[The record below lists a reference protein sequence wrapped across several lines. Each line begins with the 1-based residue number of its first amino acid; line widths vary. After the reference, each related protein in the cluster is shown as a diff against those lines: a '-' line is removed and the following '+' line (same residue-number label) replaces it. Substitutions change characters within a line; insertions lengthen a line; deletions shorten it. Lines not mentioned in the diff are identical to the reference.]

1 MTNDLAIMGGLVW
14 LVLIWGLV
22 ITGSIWAI
30 RRLLAGTRPAPVTWA
45 AVVVTPIVMVAGG
58 WIAYG
63 LYRLARP
70 GEGWAASLPARASVL
85 GFAALGCWAL
95 ATSIAESFAIDF
107 QTQPGQQAWATA
119 FRWIPVPPLLFGSFA
134 LGASWLRG
142 GRRWRLANGFA
153 RGAFWGALAV
163 LFLVVPKP
171 N

>member
-1 MTNDLAIMGGLVW
+1 VTNGLTIVGGLVW
-14 LVLIWGLV
+14 LVLIWWLV
-22 ITGSIWAI
+22 ISASIWAI
-30 RRLLAGTRPAPVTWA
+30 KRILADTRPAPVMWA

-70 GEGWAASLPARASVL
+70 GEGWAASPPGRVYVL
-85 GFAALGCWAL
+85 AFAAVGCWAL
-95 ATSIAESFAIDF
+95 ATGIAESFAIDV

-119 FRWIPVPPLLFGSFA
+119 FRWIPVAPLLFGSFG
-134 LGASWLRG
+134 LGTSWLRG

-153 RGAFWGALAV
+153 RGTFWGALAV